1 MGNSTFIVRGM
12 LYSLRMSLCME
23 RGGRYGFGNE
33 KPNQLDPPDI
43 VAQRRGDFIVV
54 IYGK

>member
-1 MGNSTFIVRGM
+1 
-12 LYSLRMSLCME
+12 MSLCME

-43 VAQRRGDFIVV
+43 VAQRRGDFMILWDAELTCQFMF
-54 IYGK
+54 